1 MTILILAVLMKIR
14 NLKSSNFYHFRNDE
28 HFLFFYGVLDLIN
41 RIGAAALKIQKE
53 FEVFRACFDN
63 EDEALKKISKSAAT
77 AKINDA
83 DAARDITFRGMVDT
97 NTIALN
103 HYDPEVAEAAQSLKI
118 PFDTYGNLAK
128 LPLKEETSG
137 IINLLQEL
145 KGKYA
150 AAVQKAGLTGW
161 VAKLEADNNTFFTL
175 FTERNDE
182 NAARTHLKMKECRLE
197 TERAYDA
204 VVERINALIVIE
216 GEAYYAEFVSKLNSL
231 IDKFNNDVAVRIGR
245 AKAKANKKN
254 EDKD

>member
-1 MTILILAVLMKIR
+1 MLAVLKIKYF
-14 NLKSSNFYHFRNDE
+14 KSTWFLRFRNDE

-41 RIGAAALKIQKE
+41 RIGAAALKIQNE
-53 FEVFRACFDN
+53 FEVFRVCFDN
-63 EDEALKKISKSAAT
+63 EDEALKKISKSAVT

-83 DAARDITFRGMVDT
+83 DTARDITFRGLVDT
-97 NTIALN
+97 NNIALN
-103 HYDPEVAEAAQSLKI
+103 HYDPEVAEAAQILKI
-118 PFDTYGNLAK
+118 PFDAYGNLAI

-137 IINLLQEL
+137 IINLMQEL

-161 VAKLEADNNTFFTL
+161 VTKLETDNNTFFTL

-182 NAARTHLKMKECRLE
+182 NAARTQLKMKECRLE
-197 TERAYDA
+197 TERAYEA

-216 GEAYYAEFVSKLNSL
+216 GEADYAEFVSKLNSL

-245 AKAKANKKN
+245 AKAKKNKEN
-254 EDKD
+254 EDKNKE